1 MKKLISAKSAANVL
15 LVAMGALAVFHVL
28 ILAKVLPSDIV
39 WGGGRM
45 GVTPN
50 NLVALETT
58 ALVITLLFA
67 LIIAAKA
74 GYLRVPKLKKVVHIG
89 AWIVFAYFT
98 LNIIGNL
105 ASSASVEKLVFTP
118 ISIVL
123 SALALRLAIEK

>member
-28 ILAKVLPSDIV
+28 VLAKVLPSDIV
-39 WGGGRM
+39 WGGRM
-45 GVTPN
+45 GDAPDI
-50 NLVALETT
+50 NLVVLETT
-58 ALVITLLFA
+58 ALLVTLLFA

-74 GYLRVPKLKKVVHIG
+74 GYVRLPKLRMVVHIG

-105 ASSASVEKLVFTP
+105 ASSASVEKLVFSP

-123 SALALRLAIEK
+123 SALALRLAIER

>member
-1 MKKLISAKSAANVL
+1 MKRLISAKSAANVL

-28 ILAKVLPSDIV
+28 VLAKVLPPDIV
-39 WGGGRM
+39 WGGRM
-45 GVTPN
+45 GDAPES
-50 NLVALETT
+50 NLVVLETT
-58 ALVITLLFA
+58 ALLVTLLFA

-74 GYLRVPKLKKVVHIG
+74 GHVRAVKLRKVVHIG

-123 SALALRLAIEK
+123 AALALRLAIEK